1 MISKMVILILALGS
15 WYTIRESDV
24 SMRVNVLAALMFM
37 LVFYQLLE
45 EKK

>member
-1 MISKMVILILALGS
+1 MISKLVILLLALFS

-24 SMRVNVLAALMFM
+24 STRVNLLAALMFM